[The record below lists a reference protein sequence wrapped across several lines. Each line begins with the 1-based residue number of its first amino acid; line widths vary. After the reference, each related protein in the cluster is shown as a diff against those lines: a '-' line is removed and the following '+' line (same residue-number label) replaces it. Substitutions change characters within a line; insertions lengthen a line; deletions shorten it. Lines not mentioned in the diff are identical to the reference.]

1 MKELEKG
8 NKRLVAE
15 LSLEQQGLKDVV
27 SGNCY
32 ARSGV
37 DFRIPT
43 SRFQYRW
50 NHSRQLVHR
59 VIRFKWSSE
68 PCWLRNFL

>member
-43 SRFQYRW
+43 SRF
-50 NHSRQLVHR
+50 HTGGTIHGSLCT
-59 VIRFKWSSE
+59 E
-68 PCWLRNFL
+68 